1 MVTKEAIKTGIK
13 PEIVEKEHREKPH
26 RERGILKWF
35 DVNKNYGFIL
45 THDNKDLFV
54 HRRNLVNY
62 KNNIF
67 LEGDEVEFELF
78 KTETGIQARRVKKVR
93 NFGKRLLGDIG
104 TSYLKKLISGKI
116 KITCLLTKNRKVTG
130 LIKKVTPY
138 EIILDVEGTDGV
150 AIPKLEILYLHKEHY
165 TERLGGLIST
175 NETVKEATKS
185 EISLK
190 VTERYH
196 INNDTL
202 KEAFNKNATVRLTL
216 IDGTT
221 ISGAINWFT
230 KYELLFWVHP
240 KANLFIMRHAV
251 CDFVIE
257 KIPEQIPEVKPP
269 KREVTQ
275 ITKRSTKNN
284 KPQTIIPRRIVPN
297 KTL

>member
-1 MVTKEAIKTGIK
+1 MVTKEVIKTDTQ
-13 PEIVEKEHREKPH
+13 PEIVEKEYREKPH

-45 THDNKDLFV
+45 TRDKKDLFV

-78 KTETGIQARRVKKVR
+78 KTETGIQARKVKKVR
-93 NFGKRLLGDIG
+93 NYGKRLLGDIG
-104 TSYLKKLISGKI
+104 TTYLKKLIPGKI
-116 KITCLLTKNRKVTG
+116 KVTCLLTKNKKITG
-130 LIKKVTPY
+130 LIKKVKPY
-138 EIILDVEGTDGV
+138 EIVLDVEGADGV

-165 TERLGGLIST
+165 SERLVGLITT
-175 NETVKEATKS
+175 NEEMHSKNQ
-185 EISLK
+185 EISQK
-190 VTERYH
+190 VTERYQ
-196 INNDTL
+196 INNDIL
-202 KEAFNKNATVRLTL
+202 KEAFNKNATVKLTL

-240 KANLFIMRHAV
+240 KANLFIMRHAIS
-251 CDFVIE
+251 DFVIE
-257 KIPEQIPEVKPP
+257 KIPETIPEVKPP

-275 ITKRSTKNN
+275 ITKRSIKNN
-284 KPQTIIPRRIVPN
+284 KPQTIIRRRIVPN
-297 KTL
+297 KTM